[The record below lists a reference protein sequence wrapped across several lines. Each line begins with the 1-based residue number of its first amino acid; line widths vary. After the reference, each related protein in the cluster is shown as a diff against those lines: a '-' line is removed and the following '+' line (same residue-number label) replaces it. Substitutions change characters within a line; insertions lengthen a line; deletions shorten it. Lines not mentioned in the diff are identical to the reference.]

1 MILQIKHIK
10 SIELKF
16 LFPESVVSYLS
27 IFKSYRNFAIYDAS
41 KDRLKVRSK

>member
-10 SIELKF
+10 PKY
-16 LFPESVVSYLS
+16 PESVVSYLS